1 MLCLRCCDQI
11 TELGQPSVV
20 LERHL
25 HTLWRFHEPVTFEH
39 FDRVFKQD
47 SSNKELFPVVD
58 VVLKFNRELPLI
70 KYAKDVL
77 AWHSVIFTVLKPGS
91 ITREDAEKLS
101 NQDVI
106 DRIVDS
112 SERAAAASILTS
124 FCEAFNSTIVM
135 PGLLYECADNIFV
148 NEKTGEVDL
157 EVTKGAQPAVRM
169 GPSCSVAFSLP
180 SSVKNAEGYFL
191 DPRSLCTMF
200 ILNSLK
206 VLTLTLML
214 CTYEHV
220 VTEMARCWRFSCL
233 IYQAFQETT
242 VNALLN
248 ASSSSDFGKES
259 SSQAMHTN
267 QKKSD
272 YNIPVTT
279 FLTPSALVSSRL
291 LAYDSDVHLMP
302 AVRTF
307 VKQVGLM
314 WMWFSL
320 SLFTLF
326 VCLPLS
332 GTVVL
337 IRTFIVFCFSDW
349 NSVRETS

>member
-1 MLCLRCCDQI
+1 MRCCDQI

-70 KYAKDVL
+70 TYAKDVL

-106 DRIVDS
+106 DRIVDL

-148 NEKTGEVDL
+148 NEQTGEVDL

-206 VLTLTLML
+206 VSRLTLML
-214 CTYEHV
+214 CIYFEHV
-220 VTEMARCWRFSCL
+220 VTDMARRCRFSCL

-248 ASSSSDFGKES
+248 ASSSTDFGEQN

-267 QKKSD
+267 QRKSD

-314 WMWFSL
+314 WMWISL
-320 SLFTLF
+320 SHHCAHFLFA
-326 VCLPLS
+326 C
-332 GTVVL
+332 
-337 IRTFIVFCFSDW
+337 R
-349 NSVRETS
+349 